1 MYRYCESIANIVKVY
16 TKGSPYFHGC
26 FLQNLKDLTQRL
38 LEHGGNSS
46 GNNESSSWL
55 FAKKMPKAALD
66 SLWDSL
72 EVKFNRFVAGDAMDE
87 NGQNQ
92 SSSSI
97 SQETVGPFSHFSAIT
112 QQTSNVPSRSVSA
125 AEFRSI
131 SDSNHEE
138 RRSTTPNARLQKQ
151 INGHQRR
158 SSTPGV
164 GVQTT
169 EYMNGGYNYSEFSPA
184 ASDGQIS
191 MSPVPEDKSSYI
203 TPAIDNSNSHFGT
216 YGIQGT
222 GGKEQHKGAGGYNN
236 SNYNM
241 YQQSQQ
247 NENGHSYGSVPYGQQ
262 STQSEY
268 NYSSW
273 SDNSGIDANK
283 QQVTYPYYQPVGNSD
298 TSYTN
303 DSAWWNNPSPYT
315 NDDVSKQDQIT
326 TNNNEEGNFISPMD
340 NSNLSFAPTS
350 APIGTST
357 GRNNEWD
364 NTDEDLGLG
373 NNAFNAKKKEKE
385 TDDNDHESTEKVTQ
399 EPEQP
404 KEEKKEEKSGWFFG
418 RFFGKKEGSGKVA
431 NLGEESSF
439 YFDPVQQRWVNKKG
453 GTDTPTASTPPP
465 PQPMRAKTTS
475 PTPSA
480 SMMSSNSNL
489 QSTPPPITNR
499 QSLPP
504 INAPG
509 GNVSAPPLKQRSVSS
524 ASTRRPI
531 RSRYV
536 DIMNQPPP
544 SPK

>member
-1 MYRYCESIANIVKVY
+1 MFRYCESIANIVKVY

-38 LEHGGNSS
+38 LEHGGSSS

-72 EVKFNRFVAGDAMDE
+72 EVKFNKFVAGDAVDE
-87 NGQNQ
+87 TGQKP
-92 SSSSI
+92 SSI

-112 QQTSNVPSRSVSA
+112 QQASDVPSRSVSA

-131 SDSNHEE
+131 PDSSHDA

-151 INGHQRR
+151 INGYQRR

-164 GVQTT
+164 GVQTS
-169 EYMNGGYNYSEFSPA
+169 EYTNSGHNYNGYSPS
-184 ASDGQIS
+184 ASDGQTS

-203 TPAIDNSNSHFGT
+203 TSPVDNSASHFGT
-216 YGIQGT
+216 FDVQGT
-222 GGKEQHKGAGGYNN
+222 YTGYN
-236 SNYNM
+236 SYNM

-247 NENGHSYGSVPYGQQ
+247 NDNGLQSSSENGHSYGSVPYGQQ
-262 STQSEY
+262 STQGDY
-268 NYSSW
+268 NYSSL
-273 SDNSGIDANK
+273 SNNSGIDANK
-283 QQVTYPYYQPVGNSD
+283 QQSIYPYYHPVGNSD

-315 NDDVSKQDQIT
+315 NDNYSNQKQIT
-326 TNNNEEGNFISPMD
+326 NKNNEGGEFISPMD
-340 NSNLSFAPTS
+340 NSNPLLSPTS
-350 APIGTST
+350 APDNTRVD
-357 GRNNEWD
+357 RNSEWD
-364 NTDEDLGLG
+364 NIEDDLGLG
-373 NNAFNAKKKEKE
+373 NNAFNAKNKEKQA
-385 TDDNDHESTEKVTQ
+385 DDNYESTENVSQ
-399 EPEQP
+399 ESELP
-404 KEEKKEEKSGWFFG
+404 KEEKKDEKTGWFGRWFG
-418 RFFGKKEGSGKVA
+418 GKKEGGGKVA

-439 YFDPVQQRWVNKKG
+439 YFDPVQKRWVNKKG
-453 GTDTPTASTPPP
+453 GTDTPTTSTPPP
-465 PQPMRAKTTS
+465 PQPTRAKTTS

-480 SMMSSNSNL
+480 PMMNSNL
-489 QSTPPPITNR
+489 NMQSMPPPSTNR

-504 INAPG
+504 LNTPG
-509 GNVSAPPLKQRSVSS
+509 GNVSTPPVKQRSVSS